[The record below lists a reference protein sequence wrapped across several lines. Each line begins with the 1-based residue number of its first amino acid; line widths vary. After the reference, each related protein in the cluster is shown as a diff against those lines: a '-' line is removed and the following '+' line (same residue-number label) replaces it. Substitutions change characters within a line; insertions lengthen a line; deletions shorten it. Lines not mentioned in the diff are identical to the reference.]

1 MSMAITCHL
10 FRYLFIFFNGRHR
23 AVCSWNVSLSR
34 LFRWFIFEWKLDPQ
48 AVGWTTKF
56 RESFDSKNQKEKRM
70 NEIVFLTKWMS
81 FQSPLNFVLFS
92 DIVFRTIL
100 WAKVTYLSYFSKT
113 KKHYGSPNF
122 SNKNSWSKK
131 STAFPRYVKWVHPDI
146 S

>member
-100 WAKVTYLSYFSKT
+100 WAKVTYLSYFSK
-113 KKHYGSPNF
+113 KKNIMVVPIF
-122 SNKNSWSKK
+122 LIKTAEAKNLLLFQG
-131 STAFPRYVKWVHPDI
+131 T
-146 S
+146 